1 MITVE
6 DGEDTYKV
14 PVMNIQQEYD
24 GGLAMTITSYGKT
37 QTEQEVNFKGPTTQ
51 QNERIY
57 SDLILAKE
65 LVAKES

>member
-6 DGEDTYKV
+6 DGEDAYKV

-37 QTEQEVNFKGPTTQ
+37 QTEQEVDSQRTNNTA
-51 QNERIY
+51 E
-57 SDLILAKE
+57 
-65 LVAKES
+65 